1 MPGTLYCQ
9 KKKARQQP
17 IIVRNGQVMSYG
29 SAIRRSV
36 SLIIRL
42 GNAMSNAYRQWAN
55 GIKTGNTVK
64 VDSRRTNTSGFGNMK
79 ERYPASNNQKGK
91 STSRKTSTSRR
102 GTRGALPEVT
112 CSTATENQ
120 PQAVS
125 PRYQLQLQLQFPEAR
140 EVQSLMIFTSIHS
153 QLPPSY
159 PTGQFTQCEEIYPM

>member
-17 IIVRNGQVMSYG
+17 IIVRNGQRMSYG

-102 GTRGALPEVT
+102 GTRGALPEGHMQHRHNK
-112 CSTATENQ
+112 SAT
-120 PQAVS
+120 AVS
-125 PRYQLQLQLQFPEAR
+125 PRYQLQLQLQLQFWRHAR
-140 EVQSLMIFTSIHS
+140 SNLDDPHFD
-153 QLPPSY
+153 
-159 PTGQFTQCEEIYPM
+159 